1 VVTLKKKS
9 IMELKDTN
17 EQEFINAKITA
28 LKLAGDWIPG
38 IKIIQNTRPHQNLY
52 ICDQGQ
58 RHFGLSEAFFTHL
71 PVSEYRSRIFD
82 PEDSHTCLLGAK
94 EFDETSLSTKKFYI
108 RHKQLLEKHEVELI
122 IVHYLIHNQ
131 SSKSRFTFTQIIP
144 VSFQPWAVPK
154 TKRIAQEMS
163 FRKENDTK
171 FSQLTER
178 NKQVLSLMVRCLKAE
193 EIGNQLFIGVNTVNS
208 HKKRIKEI
216 LETNDS
222 WDILQYGLAYDVLD
236 NFWKDGLG

>member
-1 VVTLKKKS
+1 
-9 IMELKDTN
+9 MEPRNND
-17 EQEFINAKITA
+17 EQEFIKVKIDA

-52 ICDQGQ
+52 ICDLGQ

-71 PVSEYRSRIFD
+71 PVSEFRSRIFD

-94 EFDETSLSTKKFYI
+94 EFDETSLATKKFYI
-108 RHKQLLEKHEVELI
+108 RHQQLHEKREVELI
-122 IVHYLIHNQ
+122 IVHQLLPRQ
-131 SSKSRFTFTQIIP
+131 GSKSRFTFTQIIP
-144 VSFQPWAVPK
+144 ISFQPWAVPK
-154 TKRIAQEMS
+154 AKRIAQEMS
-163 FRKENDTK
+163 FRKQNDTK

-193 EIGNQLFIGVNTVNS
+193 EIGEKLFIGVNTVNL

-222 WDILQYGLAYDVLD
+222 WDILQYGLAYDVLE
-236 NFWKDGLG
+236 NFWMDGLG